1 MNAFPKNLT
10 VVEAAESRR
19 SIRKYTDD
27 PIPDSHVDEILR
39 IASLAP
45 SPWNLQPWRVIVV
58 SDPEIKLRLQE
69 AAYGQTQVG
78 DSQVLFVV
86 TTDMKDALSHI
97 DEIVHPN
104 MVGERREKE
113 IATISGY
120 FGQFDAATQEKW
132 ARQIGYIFVGYLLLA
147 VQSMGY
153 SSSPMLGF
161 VPDKVKEVL
170 GLEAHVEI
178 PALLAVGVAAEEGF
192 PHHRHPLDR
201 FVRKV

>member
-19 SIRKYTDD
+19 SIRKYTSDE
-27 PIPDSHVDEILR
+27 IPESHVDEILR

-45 SPWNLQPWRVIVV
+45 SPWNLQPWRVFAVR
-58 SDPEIKLRLQE
+58 DRETKLRLQE
-69 AAYGQTQVG
+69 AAFGQSQVG
-78 DSQVLFVV
+78 DCQVLFVV
-86 TTDMKDALSHI
+86 STDMHDALNNI
-97 DEIVHPN
+97 GEIVHPD

-120 FGQFDAATQEKW
+120 FAQFDRTTQENW

-147 VQSMGY
+147 VQSLGY

-161 VPDKVKEVL
+161 VPDKVKEIL
-170 GLEAHVEI
+170 GLDAHVEI
-178 PALLAVGVAAEEGF
+178 PALLAVGVAAEAGF
-192 PHHRHPLDR
+192 PHHRHPLER
-201 FVRKV
+201 FVKKI